1 MSALDTMQQPAF
13 SPSVRRFLERE
24 PRLLIDG
31 EWVESTGSK
40 RVASIDPS
48 TGREIASLVDA
59 TDEDVN
65 RAVAAARRAFDDGR
79 WTRLPPSERE
89 HRINKLAD
97 LIEARADELAELEA
111 IDNGKPKHMAAH
123 VDIPGAIHQ
132 FRYMAGWATK
142 VGGTH
147 SDPSGAPTGAFHA
160 YTRRE
165 PIGVAAQI
173 VPWNFPLL
181 MAALKVAPA
190 LAAGCTLILKPAEQ
204 TSLTALLLGELVL
217 EAGIPNGVV
226 NILTGL
232 GETVGDALVRHPD
245 VDKIAF
251 TGSTSVGKIITRTAA
266 DTLKRVTLELG
277 GKSPVIVMPDVDMKV
292 ATGGAAGAIFF
303 NSGQVCVAGSRLYA
317 HRDIFDELLE
327 GVAKAAEGMRLGPS
341 LGSDTQLGP
350 LVSDEQ
356 QRRVMA
362 YIDGARAQG
371 ASIITGGGT
380 GDDGDGY
387 YVQPTVIADVNPD
400 MTVMREEVFGPVLC
414 ATRFDDLDEVAA
426 RANDTPYGL
435 AASIWTRDVGVM
447 HRLAA
452 RIKAG
457 IVWGNCHA
465 MLDASLPFGGYK
477 QSGVGRE
484 QGIEGVL
491 NYTETKT
498 VVIAV

>member
-1 MSALDTMQQPAF
+1 
-13 SPSVRRFLERE
+13 
-24 PRLLIDG
+24 
-31 EWVESTGSK
+31 
-40 RVASIDPS
+40 
-48 TGREIASLVDA
+48 
-59 TDEDVN
+59 
-65 RAVAAARRAFDDGR
+65 
-79 WTRLPPSERE
+79 
-89 HRINKLAD
+89 
-97 LIEARADELAELEA
+97 
-111 IDNGKPKHMAAH
+111 
-123 VDIPGAIHQ
+123 
-132 FRYMAGWATK
+132 
-142 VGGTH
+142 
-147 SDPSGAPTGAFHA
+147 
-160 YTRRE
+160 
-165 PIGVAAQI
+165 
-173 VPWNFPLL
+173 
-181 MAALKVAPA
+181 
-190 LAAGCTLILKPAEQ
+190 
-204 TSLTALLLGELVL
+204 
-217 EAGIPNGVV
+217 
-226 NILTGL
+226 
-232 GETVGDALVRHPD
+232 
-245 VDKIAF
+245 
-251 TGSTSVGKIITRTAA
+251 
-266 DTLKRVTLELG
+266 
-277 GKSPVIVMPDVDMKV
+277 MPDVDMKV
-292 ATGGAAGAIFF
+292 ATGGAASAIFF

-327 GVAKAAEGMRLGPS
+327 GVSKAAEGMRLGPS
-341 LGSDTQLGP
+341 LGAETQLGP

-380 GDDGDGY
+380 GSDGNGY
-387 YVQPTVIADVNPD
+387 YVQPTVIADVNRD

-426 RANDTPYGL
+426 QANDTPYGL

-465 MLDASLPFGGYK
+465 MLDASLPFGGFK